1 MFPEQIYLT
10 PMPTPHPAMSSL
22 YRSIDCADLISFD
35 SSSTEEFSY
44 FTLRRKETSTVP
56 ATSLFGIACSRQL
69 DSSLLINRPP
79 EVTRSTVQK
88 AVVVVTDSPQ
98 RVGLLREKLSVVTS
112 AWFAQRYVGCFFGAW
127 TWWLCPVVD
136 ALYGLKVA
144 MVWW

>member
-1 MFPEQIYLT
+1 MY
-10 PMPTPHPAMSSL
+10 
-22 YRSIDCADLISFD
+22 

-44 FTLRRKETSTVP
+44 FTLRRKETSTTP

-98 RVGLLREKLSVVTS
+98 RVGQLREKLSVVTS
-112 AWFAQRYVGCFFGAW
+112 AWFAQRYVQRLRFI
-127 TWWLCPVVD
+127 LCVD
-136 ALYGLKVA
+136 LVTVFK
-144 MVWW
+144 